1 MAALCEEIRLR
12 GRDGGG
18 TQEAGEGSGAKTG
31 FGLSV
36 APGATVYFGGGTPT
50 LLTPGQIGRIV
61 ETLRENGFWQNPAE
75 ATIEA
80 NPGTVDHE
88 ALRALRQLGF
98 DRISL
103 GVQSLQDNELKRLGR
118 VHSAAQ
124 ALDAVQA
131 AREAGFTRINVD
143 LMYGIPGQT
152 PESYRDT
159 LQKILRLGL
168 SHVSAYSLILEE
180 GTPLYRLAENGQADL
195 PEEEAVFAMYCLT
208 EELLPQQGLR
218 RYEVS
223 NYSAPGQESLHNEVY
238 WHYEPYAAFGA
249 GACAFTGGR
258 RLTNPAGVAAYM
270 NAIGL
275 RKASREAVA
284 GCRLL
289 TQAFSSVLPS
299 KENAWPHGDSCPER
313 SVFSG
318 RPELGCADAGAAI
331 EDLTPALQLEE
342 AMIMGLRLMEGVHL
356 PTVRQR
362 FQVDP
367 LERWRQEL
375 LPFFEKKMLER
386 KGEFLRLT
394 SCGMRLGNEVFEA
407 FIP

>member
-1 MAALCEEIRLR
+1 MRIKNRWQEFQGVYVHTPFCLQKCSYCDFPSFAGSSPEERERYVAALCEEIRLR
-12 GRDGGG
+12 GSGGG
-18 TQEAGEGSGAKTG
+18 EDQKAGEGSGVKTG

-88 ALRALRQLGF
+88 VLRALRQLGF

-131 AREAGFTRINVD
+131 AREAGFTRVNVD

-218 RYEVS
+218 RYEIS

-270 NAIGL
+270 NAIG
-275 RKASREAVA
+275 
-284 GCRLL
+284 
-289 TQAFSSVLPS
+289 
-299 KENAWPHGDSCPER
+299 
-313 SVFSG
+313 
-318 RPELGCADAGAAI
+318 CADAGAAI

-342 AMIMGLRLMEGVHL
+342 AMIMGLRLTEGVHL
-356 PTVRQR
+356 PTIRQR

-386 KGEFLRLT
+386 QGEFLRLT